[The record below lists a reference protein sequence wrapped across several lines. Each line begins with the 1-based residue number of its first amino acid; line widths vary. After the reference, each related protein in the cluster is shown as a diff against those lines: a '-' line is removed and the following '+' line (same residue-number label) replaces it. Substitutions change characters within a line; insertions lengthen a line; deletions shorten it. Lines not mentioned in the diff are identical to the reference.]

1 MSQIDDDEMD
11 AEATRDAIRALKEL
25 RDSPGWAIL
34 TRVANA
40 QVKARTDAVM
50 LSPRGEMKTEWDH
63 EFKKGEVS
71 GMRFLLELVDN
82 QLETLDA
89 VKDFEDDR
97 DDDTADDT
105 SSGPATDTSARPAS
119 FGRIGPGP
127 DNARGSARRA

>member
-1 MSQIDDDEMD
+1 MSEIDDDEMD

-63 EFKKGEVS
+63 EFKKGEVA
-71 GMRFLLELVDN
+71 GMRFMLELVEN

-89 VKDFEDDR
+89 IKDVEDDR
-97 DDDTADDT
+97 DAHDTDTAADLAAGFAGAGT
-105 SSGPATDTSARPAS
+105 AGPAGAPAAS
-119 FGRIGPGP
+119 R
-127 DNARGSARRA
+127 ARRTR

>member
-1 MSQIDDDEMD
+1 MSEIDDDEMD

-25 RDSPGWAIL
+25 RDSPGWVIL

-63 EFKKGEVS
+63 EFNKGEVA
-71 GMRFLLELVDN
+71 GMRFMLELVEN

-89 VKDFEDDR
+89 IKDVEDDR
-97 DDDTADDT
+97 DAHDTDTAADLAAGFAGANAA
-105 SSGPATDTSARPAS
+105 GPAGAPAAR
-119 FGRIGPGP
+119 
-127 DNARGSARRA
+127 ARRTR

>member
-1 MSQIDDDEMD
+1 MSELDDDEMD
-11 AEATRDAIRALKEL
+11 AKSTRDAIRALKEL

-63 EFKKGEVS
+63 EFKKGEVA

-82 QLETLDA
+82 QIETLDA
-89 VKDFEDDR
+89 IKDIDDDR
-97 DDDTADDT
+97 DADDAHADST
-105 SSGPATDTSARPAS
+105 TDLADADA
-119 FGRIGPGP
+119 G
-127 DNARGSARRA
+127 